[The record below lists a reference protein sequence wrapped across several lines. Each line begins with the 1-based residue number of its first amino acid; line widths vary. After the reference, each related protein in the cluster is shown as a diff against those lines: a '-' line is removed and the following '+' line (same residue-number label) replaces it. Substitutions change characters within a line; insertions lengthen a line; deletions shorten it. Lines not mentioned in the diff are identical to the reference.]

1 MSTPVPPLKTELE
14 ARWIAAPLFR
24 DEAKLSVHCVHDGVM
39 KIQINDVDSR
49 VLMIPLENVEY
60 VDRVWLYLTFH
71 MKSGSKHIIYVGT
84 ANESP
89 NDLGAWIVREFAI
102 FVSDQSKKRL

>member
-1 MSTPVPPLKTELE
+1 MATPVSPLKTELE
-14 ARWIAAPLFR
+14 ARWIAAPLFSE
-24 DEAKLSVHCVHDGVM
+24 EAKLSVQIVHNGVM
-39 KIQINDVDSR
+39 SIQINDVDNR

-60 VDRVWLYLTFH
+60 VDIVWLYLTFH
-71 MKSGSKHIIYVGT
+71 MKSGSKHTIYVGT

-102 FVSDQSKKRL
+102 FVCDQSKKRL